1 MSTIASTNGKHL
13 PSSVLL
19 ALDEEVEVEAEEKTE
34 ALTLTYKN
42 KPLENIDAF
51 GGSIV
56 DVFQS
61 PVTRIRLILMVS
73 INFFCAVVYYGL
85 RMNVVNLDTNLYMN
99 VGLNAVAE
107 MPAYGLMAVLLEKLR
122 RKPLAIGTMCF
133 SGVGIFGHLSDIFLG
148 RKGSLMVVCA
158 LNAIFG
164 CLTGFSTGGVGLC
177 AFILATDTIG
187 PTKCGI
193 ARMSTFYFFS
203 IGIAILSAVAY
214 VFQTWRKLYIAS
226 PSPPFSS

>member
-1 MSTIASTNGKHL
+1 
-13 PSSVLL
+13 
-19 ALDEEVEVEAEEKTE
+19 
-34 ALTLTYKN
+34 
-42 KPLENIDAF
+42 
-51 GGSIV
+51 
-56 DVFQS
+56 
-61 PVTRIRLILMVS
+61 MVS

-85 RMNVVNLDTNLYMN
+85 SMNVVNLDTNLYMN
-99 VGLNAVAE
+99 VALNAVTE
-107 MPAYGLMAVLLEKLR
+107 MPVYRLMAVLLEKLR
-122 RKPLAIGTMCF
+122 RKPLAIGIMCF
-133 SGVGIFGHLSDIFLG
+133 SGLFCLLGCLLGNVGVWKLVRMVCGFLEIFGKAVTYNLLFIYTVELFPIVVQNYESAGIFSHLSDSFLG

-177 AFILATDTIG
+177 AFVLATDTIG

-193 ARMSTFYFFS
+193 TGISTFYFFS

-214 VFQTWRKLYIAS
+214 VFETWRKLYIAS